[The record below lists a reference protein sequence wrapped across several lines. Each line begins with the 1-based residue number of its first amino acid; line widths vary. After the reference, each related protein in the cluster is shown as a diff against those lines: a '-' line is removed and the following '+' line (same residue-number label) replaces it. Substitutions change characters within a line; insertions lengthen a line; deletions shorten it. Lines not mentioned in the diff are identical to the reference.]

1 MSYHTVFRRKNK
13 KGKLAN
19 VWTAEV
25 IVKPYPV
32 ARERFKIP
40 GRGSVRKKADID
52 AAEAAAYAWAQ
63 EKEYELEHQKIKKA
77 TVKKVTLTMSQLIG
91 SYLESPVTKQLKSWK
106 DCNTR
111 LGFWLEEY
119 GTKKVTDFY
128 VDNGIFEGQTKL
140 AKRHKATATANRY
153 IRALSSA
160 WAWGQGANLIA
171 HDLVWPR
178 KGLMLKEPDARDRF
192 LTDDERER
200 LLKVADE
207 TDPVMKAMIVVALG
221 TGARQANIL
230 ALKWA
235 QVDFDGKR
243 ITSPKTKNG
252 RAHAVHLPSS
262 AIDALNALKSG
273 RIVNLQHPVFEFDG
287 EAPKQD
293 NVIRRFRNL
302 CKAAKIPIKGENK
315 ITFHTLR
322 HSCASYLA
330 DAGSSLLEIG
340 SVLGHRSPAATA
352 RYAHLVAGKA
362 VTGSAAL
369 DARLGGRPAKEKA
382 SA

>member
-1 MSYHTVFRRKNK
+1 VAYYTVFRRSNK
-13 KGKLAN
+13 KSGKPAN
-19 VWTAEV
+19 AWTAQV
-25 IVKPYPV
+25 KVKPYPV
-32 ARERFKIP
+32 ETQSFKIP
-40 GRGSVRKKADID
+40 GRGARKKADVE
-52 AAEAAAYAWAQ
+52 AAEAAAIGWAKQ
-63 EKEYELEHQKIKKA
+63 KERELELLALKKFSA
-77 TVKKVTLTMSQLIG
+77 AAVALTLAQLID
-91 SYLESPVTKQLKSWK
+91 SYLESPETKQLASWK
-106 DCNTR
+106 DTDTR
-111 LGFWLEEY
+111 LGWWLENY
-119 GTKKVTDFY
+119 GQESVVDFY
-128 VDNGIFEGQTKL
+128 RNHHIRIGRDKL
-140 AKRHKATATANRY
+140 HAKLKTEATTNRY
-153 IRALSSA
+153 VRALSSA
-160 WAWGQGANLIA
+160 WSWGQTAKLISEELA
-171 HDLVWPR
+171 WPR

-192 LTDDERER
+192 LTDDERVR
-200 LLKVADE
+200 LLAVADE
-207 TDPVMKAMIVVALG
+207 NDPVMKAMIVVALA

-273 RIVNLQHPVFEFDG
+273 RIVNMQHPVFEFDG

-302 CKAAKIPIKGENK
+302 CTAAGIPIKGENK

-352 RYAHLVAGKA
+352 RYARLVAGKA

-369 DARLGGRPAKEKA
+369 DARLSGKPAKEKA
-382 SA
+382 TA